1 MIADRFSCS
10 LETWNLA
17 VVPMIIYD
25 VDLYY
30 VINYL
35 VYPVVTVVTTVVY
48 VTAMALIYEFV
59 TYLMQVIEILFHC

>member
-1 MIADRFSCS
+1 
-10 LETWNLA
+10 
-17 VVPMIIYD
+17 MIIYD